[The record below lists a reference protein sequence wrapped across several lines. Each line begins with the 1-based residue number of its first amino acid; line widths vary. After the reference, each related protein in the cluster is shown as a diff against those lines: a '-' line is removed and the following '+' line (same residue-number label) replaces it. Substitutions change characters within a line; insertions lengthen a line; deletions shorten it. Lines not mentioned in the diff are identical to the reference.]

1 MKFSFRHRYL
11 AFVCLGV
18 MAAHAAILDALPS
31 WMPALTTATPPEER
45 AWVFETRTLQDAP
58 VPPKAPARPRV
69 FTAPSQ
75 PTARATPP
83 SDSPAQD
90 ATGALP
96 SPDVAQAPALAEDAT
111 QLAASSTPAATATGS
126 ANPPRTPAASAPAPK
141 TAPPAS
147 VRLKYDVRG
156 EVKGFAYFVYGDLTW
171 LNEGGSYTAK
181 LEISHFLLGSRIQT
195 SKGLITDKGLEP
207 VRFGDKVR
215 SEVAAHFD
223 RAQNQV
229 IYSAN
234 TPSEALE
241 PGAQD
246 QLSVFFQ
253 IAALM
258 AANPAH
264 YPAGSALRF
273 QTIGPKHSENWAFEV
288 AASETLSLPGGQ
300 MQAVKLTKAPVGEY
314 DSRAEVWLAPEL
326 GYLPVRIRLT
336 QGNGDVV
343 DQLWRATERPAP
355 AAP

>member
-1 MKFSFRHRYL
+1 MKLRFRHRCL
-11 AFVCLGV
+11 ALICLGV
-18 MAAHAAILDALPS
+18 VAVHTAVIGALPA
-31 WMPALTTATPPEER
+31 WMPTAPRTASTNED
-45 AWVFETRTLQDAP
+45 AWVFETRTLQEAPPRTMAPPRPRPAPTKLAPPTAPHPDAP
-58 VPPKAPARPRV
+58 AAAGTPDTDVTPLESNTLAPLGDGTELA
-69 FTAPSQ
+69 TAS
-75 PTARATPP
+75 TPP
-83 SDSPAQD
+83 SA
-90 ATGALP
+90 
-96 SPDVAQAPALAEDAT
+96 PD
-111 QLAASSTPAATATGS
+111 
-126 ANPPRTPAASAPAPK
+126 SAPAPK
-141 TAPPAS
+141 TPPAPIPKTTPPAS

-156 EVKGFAYFVYGDLTW
+156 EVKGFAYFVNGDLTW

-223 RAQNQV
+223 RASNQV

-234 TPSEALE
+234 TPSEALT

-253 IAALM
+253 IAALL
-258 AANPAH
+258 AAAPDHARPGNTF
-264 YPAGSALRF
+264 SF
-273 QTIGPKHSENWAFEV
+273 QTIGPKHSENWGFEV
-288 AASETLSLPGGQ
+288 AATETLSLPAGQ
-300 MQAVKLTKAPVGEY
+300 VKTVKIIKAPVSEY

-343 DQLWRATERPAP
+343 DQLWRATERPAA

>member
-1 MKFSFRHRYL
+1 MPLDERTE
-11 AFVCLGV
+11 V
-18 MAAHAAILDALPS
+18 AATSAAP
-31 WMPALTTATPPEER
+31 PATESA
-45 AWVFETRTLQDAP
+45 
-58 VPPKAPARPRV
+58 
-69 FTAPSQ
+69 
-75 PTARATPP
+75 PTAK
-83 SDSPAQD
+83 
-90 ATGALP
+90 
-96 SPDVAQAPALAEDAT
+96 
-111 QLAASSTPAATATGS
+111 
-126 ANPPRTPAASAPAPK
+126 TPAASVSTSK

-156 EVKGFAYFVYGDLTW
+156 EVKGFAYSVHGDLTW
-171 LNEGGSYTAK
+171 LNEGGTYTAK
-181 LEISHFLLGSRIQT
+181 LEISHFLLGSRTQT

-223 RAQNQV
+223 RAKNLV

-234 TPSEALE
+234 TPSDTLA

-258 AANPAH
+258 AASPDH
-264 YPAGSALRF
+264 YPPGRTLRF
-273 QTIGPKHSENWAFEV
+273 QTVGPKHSENWAFEV
-288 AASETLSLPGGQ
+288 AASEALSLPGGQ
-300 MQAVKLTKAPVGEY
+300 VRAVKLTKAPVGEY